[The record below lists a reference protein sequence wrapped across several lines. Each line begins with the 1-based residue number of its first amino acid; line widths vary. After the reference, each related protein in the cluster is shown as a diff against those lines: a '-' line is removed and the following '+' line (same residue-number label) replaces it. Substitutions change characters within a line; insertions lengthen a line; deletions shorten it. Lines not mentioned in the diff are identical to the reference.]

1 MTEDSTLRPATPQE
15 IVETLSFALRYDGR
29 KRSHSADQYMAQIT
43 AERLVEQLRQAGFVI
58 LKKPPAAIHSSAA
71 YQPKLKE

>member
-1 MTEDSTLRPATPQE
+1 MTEDSPLRPATPQE

-58 LKKPPAAIHSSAA
+58 LKKPPVAMHSSAA